1 MRQPGQPARIRRTTR
16 FQEDY
21 KRLSQQIQK
30 QTDRKL
36 RLLSNNPFHPSLRTR
51 KVQGKVSGLSDVY
64 EGSIT
69 MNYRFLFRIRQN
81 TYELLRVGTHNQIFG
96 R

>member
-1 MRQPGQPARIRRTTR
+1 MNAIRLIRTNRFRQ
-16 FQEDY
+16 DY
-21 KRLSQQIQK
+21 QKLSPQIQK

-36 RLLSNNPFHPSLRTR
+36 RLLVSNPFHRSLRTK
-51 KVQGKVSGLSDVY
+51 KVKGETSGFRDVY

-69 MNYRFLFRIRQN
+69 KNYRFLFRV
-81 TYELLRVGTHNQIFG
+81 TPDAHELLRIGTHTQIFG